1 MILDPT
7 CIACPQCDTVH
18 RLAPEQTTLRTRCV
32 RCGYRLTLGKSE
44 AIARVVGLA
53 LTSAFLMGVVVFAP
67 FLKLDAGPFGSTASV
82 LDVVMGFST
91 GLMVPLAFSVLAF
104 IVLLPLARS
113 VLTIYALGPLLLGR
127 PNAPAARTALRWTF
141 LLKPW
146 SMAEIFMVGVAV
158 ALVKLA
164 GMASIE
170 MGTAFWAFA
179 ILVVV
184 NALQDTFT
192 CRNTL
197 WKAIA
202 DNEPADIEPASRPP
216 EAVAR

>member
-7 CIACPQCDTVH
+7 HIACPQCDVVH
-18 RLAPEQTTLRTRCV
+18 HIGPEEMKLRTRCV

-53 LTSAFLMGVVVFAP
+53 LTSAFLMGIVVFAP

-113 VLTIYALGPLLLGR
+113 LLVVYALAPLLLGR
-127 PNAPAARTALRWTF
+127 ANLAGAETALRWTF

-170 MGTAFWAFA
+170 MGVAFWAFA
-179 ILVVV
+179 GLVLI

-192 CRNTL
+192 CRNTIWNAL
-197 WKAIA
+197 A
-202 DNEPADIEPASRPP
+202 DNVPNPNTA
-216 EAVAR
+216 EAIVR

>member
-7 CIACPQCDTVH
+7 CIACPHCDVVH
-18 RLAPEQTTLRTRCV
+18 RIGPEEMALRSRCV

-82 LDVVMGFST
+82 LDVVMGFSS

-113 VLTIYALGPLLLGR
+113 VLMIYALTPLLVGR
-127 PNAPAARTALRWTF
+127 TNLPGAETALRWTF

-197 WKAIA
+197 WTALA
-202 DNEPADIEPASRPP
+202 DNAPK
-216 EAVAR
+216 VLAR